1 LKPAVKKLPEA
12 AAENQ
17 PNHLRTSVTGTQRNR
32 RHVIAASYAFQG
44 YNFRKSYPHASL
56 QDFNAG
62 FG

>member
-1 LKPAVKKLPEA
+1 VRPRPK
-12 AAENQ
+12 
-17 PNHLRTSVTGTQRNR
+17 TSPIICEQASLGTQRNR